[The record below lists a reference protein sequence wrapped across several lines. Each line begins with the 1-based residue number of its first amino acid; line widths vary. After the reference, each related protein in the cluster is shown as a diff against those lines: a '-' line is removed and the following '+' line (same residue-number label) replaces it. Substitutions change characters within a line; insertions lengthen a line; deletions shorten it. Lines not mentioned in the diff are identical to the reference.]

1 VQRFFATT
9 WVPDEIFFQTLVAQ
23 LVPANSIRSRPLTF
37 LIFTDYGVPVTFHDD
52 HHDLL
57 LAQDYLFARKI
68 SPDAVKLRERLGAL
82 YSETGR
88 SFVTGADGRRR
99 YEFLAARGREGR
111 RHSSRRWESGASLGA
126 GRTLML
132 IACKKWHVGKRLAAR
147 IKAVAGLPGVEYFF
161 DETGGEVPDLGG
173 IEGSLGKRM
182 RHRRA
187 VMRMVFDAWEADRL
201 VLCVDPGSIDVIRDF
216 ASDRARV
223 RLLYVDCSM
232 DDAYLAGHAERMG
245 LVGLNTP
252 ADGLAQILPVV
263 RQDLRFES
271 ERLRELDVTAFFRLR
286 ETATPDEKTAI
297 LAEFLGLPPDRS
309 REIAMTDHLFDD

>member
-1 VQRFFATT
+1 
-9 WVPDEIFFQTLVAQ
+9 
-23 LVPANSIRSRPLTF
+23 
-37 LIFTDYGVPVTFHDD
+37 
-52 HHDLL
+52 
-57 LAQDYLFARKI
+57 
-68 SPDAVKLRERLGAL
+68 
-82 YSETGR
+82 
-88 SFVTGADGRRR
+88 
-99 YEFLAARGREGR
+99 
-111 RHSSRRWESGASLGA
+111 
-126 GRTLML
+126 ML

-161 DETGGEVPDLGG
+161 DETGGKVPDLGG

-223 RLLYVDCSM
+223 RLLYVDCSL

-245 LVGLNTP
+245 LVGPHTS
-252 ADGLAQILPVV
+252 AEGLAQILPVV
-263 RQDLRFES
+263 QQDLRFES

-286 ETATPDEKTAI
+286 ETASADEKAAT
-297 LAEFLGLPPDRS
+297 LGEFLGLPPDRS
-309 REIAMTDHLFDD
+309 REIAMTHHLFDD